1 MLGRLKCLLKGHQFT
16 CAQVITL
23 LPDNTA
29 VLDHGHQCMRCPK
42 FKQFPQEPVEDEM
55 VEMLLAAVGQSRM
68 PTTMRTDPPQNHKP
82 LIN

>member
-1 MLGRLKCLLKGHQFT
+1 MLGRVKCLVKGHQFT

-23 LPDNTA
+23 LPDSTA

-55 VEMLLAAVGQSRM
+55 VSLLLAAVGQTRV
-68 PTTMRTDPPQNHKP
+68 PTMMRTDPPTHRKDLLN
-82 LIN
+82 